1 METSCKILYFTLCR
15 WEVVANL
22 YFITSKT
29 LIKKV
34 KRFNKSLIKKYSK
47 ENRSMCAL
55 LCTHIHHL
63 MTPLWKITA
72 KFMPSIQFFEIN
84 RIQIDFN
91 LAFFFFFS
99 FFFLFFSFEF
109 ASIKENQTHYSGTW
123 ENLETRK
130 SSQIVLK
137 YRHFEYWFSF
147 ESRKILVEARVMTC
161 KQTFKWTN
169 MI

>member
-1 METSCKILYFTLCR
+1 METSCKILTFTLCR
-15 WEVVANL
+15 WEVVVNL

-47 ENRSMCAL
+47 ENTSMCAL
-55 LCTHIHHL
+55 LCTHIHH
-63 MTPLWKITA
+63 LWKITA

-84 RIQIDFN
+84 RTQIDFN
-91 LAFFFFFS
+91 LAFFLFLS
-99 FFFLFFSFEF
+99 FFFLPFEF
-109 ASIKENQTHYSGTW
+109 SSIKENQTHCSSTW

-137 YRHFEYWFSF
+137 YRY
-147 ESRKILVEARVMTC
+147 
-161 KQTFKWTN
+161 FKY
-169 MI
+169 